1 MEDIS
6 SLDKLQQ
13 QLQKPADQWGEDG
26 VLAISTWRKH
36 FIDSL
41 LETTV
46 GQQFPIIQ
54 KNGIV
59 NVVKDGRLGCALIVG
74 IINRATM
81 LGEDIPTYVDQ
92 LPDMLK
98 ASGWRLLPGTQ
109 PQAFSDVIIWK
120 KQNGHKHAGF
130 YYGENRAVSMQDHPD
145 YPAKQERS
153 LRIHLMDYR
162 PIEAVWTHP
171 DLHG

>member
-13 QLQKPADQWGEDG
+13 QLQKPADQLGEDG

-41 LETTV
+41 LETRV
-46 GQQFPIIQ
+46 GQNFPIIQ
-54 KNGIV
+54 RGGVV
-59 NVVKDGRLGCALIVG
+59 NVVKEGRLGCALIVG

-81 LGEDIPTYVDQ
+81 LGEGMPTYVDQ
-92 LPDMLK
+92 LPDMLE
-98 ASGWRLLPGTQ
+98 ASGWYRLPGTL
-109 PQAFSDVIIWK
+109 PLAFSDVIIWEK
-120 KQNGHKHAGF
+120 LDGHKHAGF
-130 YYGENRAVSMQDHPD
+130 YYGENRAVSMQDHPE
-145 YPAKQERS
+145 YPVKQERS
-153 LRIHLMDYR
+153 LRIHRMDYR